1 MPWKRGSLRTAL
13 RTAVV
18 FVNPAFLHRRSL
30 TIMAAKRI
38 TARFLIS
45 AGACASQV
53 QRFHDLWPRGIV
65 PTAALALEY
74 AGAFDWRWAAA
85 NLLSDSALVEYE
97 RMCAP
102 AGAEYDRARGAEYE
116 RVCAPARAE
125 YDRVRAAARAEYERV
140 CALAFVGAWANGF

>member
-1 MPWKRGSLRTAL
+1 
-13 RTAVV
+13 
-18 FVNPAFLHRRSL
+18 
-30 TIMAAKRI
+30 MAAKRI

-102 AGAEYDRARGAEYE
+102 TGAEYDRARAAAWAEYERVCTAARAEYDRARGAEYE